1 MTTVTAV
8 ESVTDRRDATRDR
21 LLRAAREL
29 FVSRGYHATRPQDI
43 ARLAGLGQGTF
54 YLYFP
59 DKKACFVAFVAAAR
73 HDLQQYI
80 EERLRGA
87 VGLEPLFSA
96 LIAGMVDY
104 AAEHPGLLRTAM
116 VDVSTIATDAP
127 DLSKEW
133 ASTWAGVLQRAIQRG
148 TIDAAYDAEIL
159 GALLVGTIG
168 GAVSAANRGA
178 DRDKVIANSVRFLK
192 QAMVPAPR

>member
-1 MTTVTAV
+1 MATATAI

-21 LLRAAREL
+21 LLKAAREL
-29 FVSRGYHATRPQDI
+29 FVARGYHETRPQDI

-73 HDLQQYI
+73 LDLQQYI
-80 EERLRGA
+80 EPRLQGA
-87 VGLEPLFSA
+87 AGIEPFFSA
-96 LIAGMVDY
+96 MIAAMVDY

-127 DLSKEW
+127 DLSKQW
-133 ASTWAGVLQRAIQRG
+133 ASDWAGILQRAIQRG
-148 TIDAAYDAEIL
+148 TVDAAYDADIL

-178 DRDKVIANSVRFLK
+178 ARDKVIANAVRFLK
-192 QAMVPAPR
+192 QALVPAR

>member
-1 MTTVTAV
+1 MATATAV
-8 ESVTDRRDATRDR
+8 ESVPDRRDATRDR
-21 LLRAAREL
+21 LLKAAREL
-29 FVSRGYHATRPQDI
+29 FVTRGYHAARPQDI

-73 HDLQQYI
+73 LDLQQYI
-80 EERLRGA
+80 ETRLHGA

-148 TIDAAYDAEIL
+148 TIDAAYE
-159 GALLVGTIG
+159 
-168 GAVSAANRGA
+168 AAP
-178 DRDKVIANSVRFLK
+178 KSVTE
-192 QAMVPAPR
+192 

>member
-1 MTTVTAV
+1 MATATAL

-21 LLRAAREL
+21 LLNAAREL
-29 FVSRGYHATRPQDI
+29 FVARGYHATRPQDI

-73 HDLQQYI
+73 LDLKQYI
-80 EERLRGA
+80 ETRLQGA

-168 GAVSAANRGA
+168 GAVSASGRGA
-178 DRDKVIANSVRFLK
+178 ARDKVIANSVRFLK
-192 QAMVPAPR
+192 QAMVPAR

>member
-1 MTTVTAV
+1 MATATAV

-21 LLRAAREL
+21 LLNAAREL

-59 DKKACFVAFVAAAR
+59 DKKDCFVAFVAAAR
-73 HDLQQYI
+73 LDLQEYI
-80 EERLRGA
+80 KPRLQGA

-104 AAEHPGLLRTAM
+104 AAEHPGLLRTAL

-127 DLSKEW
+127 DLSKER
-133 ASTWAGVLQRAIQRG
+133 ADEWAGILQSAIQRG
-148 TIDAAYDAEIL
+148 RIDGAFDAEIL
-159 GALLVGTIG
+159 GSLLVGAVA
-168 GAVSAANRGA
+168 GAVTAANRGA
-178 DRDKVIANSVRFLK
+178 ARDKVLANAVRFLK
-192 QAMVPAPR
+192 RALVPAR

>member
-1 MTTVTAV
+1 MALATST

-21 LLRAAREL
+21 LLKAAREL
-29 FVSRGYHATRPQDI
+29 FVSRGYHATRPQDV

-73 HDLQQYI
+73 LDLQQYI
-80 EERLRGA
+80 ETRLHGA

-104 AAEHPGLLRTAM
+104 AAEHPGLLRAAM

-127 DLSKEW
+127 DLSKQW
-133 ASTWAGVLQRAIQRG
+133 ASDWAGILQRAIQRG
-148 TIDAAYDAEIL
+148 AIDAAYDAEIL

-178 DRDKVIANSVRFLK
+178 ARDKVITNAVRFLK
-192 QAMVPAPR
+192 QALVPTR

>member
-1 MTTVTAV
+1 VP
-8 ESVTDRRDATRDR
+8 DRRDATRDR
-21 LLRAAREL
+21 LLKAAREL
-29 FVSRGYHATRPQDI
+29 FVTRGYHAARPQDI

-73 HDLQQYI
+73 LDLQQYI
-80 EERLRGA
+80 ETRLHGA

-168 GAVSAANRGA
+168 GAVSAANHGA
-178 DRDKVIANSVRFLK
+178 DRDKVITNSVRFLK
-192 QAMVPAPR
+192 HAMVPAR